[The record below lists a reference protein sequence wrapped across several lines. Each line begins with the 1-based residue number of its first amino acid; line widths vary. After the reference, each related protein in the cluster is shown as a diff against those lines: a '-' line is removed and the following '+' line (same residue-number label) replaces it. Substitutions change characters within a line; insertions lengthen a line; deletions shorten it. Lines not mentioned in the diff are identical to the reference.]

1 MNPLSD
7 SALRALR
14 ETFALPEE
22 EVGKYR
28 IEGKLG
34 AGGMATV
41 FLAFDSELQRHV
53 ALKILD
59 LPDAS
64 GELAR
69 RLRQEAQIIANL
81 EHPGIVPVYDAG
93 SLPDGRV
100 YYAMKRVDGRRLD
113 AYLRDI
119 PPLVE
124 RLRVFEKVC
133 ETVAFAHARGVLHRD
148 LKPENIMVGAFGE
161 VLVMD
166 WGLAKVRAAAD
177 LLASQ
182 AAGEAAGNGQQ
193 TQHGTVMG
201 TPAFMA
207 PEQRRG
213 DAAEIDQRA
222 DIYALGKI
230 LALMLR
236 EPEASES
243 PRRWWPRLAQ
253 RPSKYLLSICAK
265 ATADEPAM
273 RYPDALALAADI
285 ERFLGGMAVSAY
297 RENAVEKIW
306 RWIKRHRFLLF
317 IVAVYIIVRLLLIL
331 LTRP

>member
-7 SALRALR
+7 SALRTLR
-14 ETFALPEE
+14 DTFALPED

-41 FLAFDSELQRHV
+41 FLAFDPELQRHV

-93 SLPDGRV
+93 NVPDGRV

-113 AYLRDI
+113 AYLRDD

-133 ETVAFAHARGVLHRD
+133 ETVAFAHARDVLHRD

-166 WGLAKVRAAAD
+166 WGLAKVRAGKNYNRPRRTAAT
-177 LLASQ
+177 
-182 AAGEAAGNGQQ
+182 AGEDRQ
-193 TQHGTVMG
+193 TQHGTIMG

-213 DAAEIDQRA
+213 EAAEIDQRT

-230 LALMLR
+230 LELMLG
-236 EPEASES
+236 EPEGDENTN
-243 PRRWWPRLAQ
+243 RWWSRPAQ
-253 RPSKYLLSICAK
+253 RPSKYLVSICTK
-265 ATADEPAM
+265 AMAEEPAL
-273 RYPDALALAADI
+273 RYPDARALAADI

-297 RENAVEKIW
+297 QENAVEKIW

-317 IVAVYIIVRLLLIL
+317 IVAVYILVRLLLIL
-331 LTRP
+331 LMRP